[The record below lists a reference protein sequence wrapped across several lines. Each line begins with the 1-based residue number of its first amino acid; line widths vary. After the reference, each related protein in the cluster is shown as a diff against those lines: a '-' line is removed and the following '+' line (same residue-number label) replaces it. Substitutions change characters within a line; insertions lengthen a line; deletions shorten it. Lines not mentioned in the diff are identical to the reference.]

1 MSVRVHGAQCR
12 PGSKSL
18 LAIAFALATVLGL
31 SALAPASA
39 FAMEI
44 GACSPDSDT
53 AVR

>member
-1 MSVRVHGAQCR
+1 MSAFVRGAQR
-12 PGSKSL
+12 GPGSKSL

-53 AVR
+53 AVQ